1 MKLDETDRM
10 LIAILRKNART
21 PVVTLA
27 RDLKV
32 SRATVQ
38 NRMKR
43 LERDGVIVRYT
54 VTLKPDAEQS
64 PVRALMSIATETKKE
79 GQVIR
84 ALSGYPAIAAV
95 HHTTGRWDLIAEMR
109 TESLASFNQVVGQ
122 VRLIDGVTN
131 TESNLLLDSHA
142 NAAASR

>member
-1 MKLDETDRM
+1 MKLDETDRL

-21 PVVTLA
+21 SVVDLA
-27 RDLKV
+27 RKLKV

-43 LERDGVIVRYT
+43 LERDGVIVNYT

-79 GQVIR
+79 IKVIR
-84 ALSGYPAIAAV
+84 ALRGYPAVMAL
-95 HHTTGRWDLIAEMR
+95 HHTSGRWDLIAELR
-109 TESLASFNQVVGQ
+109 TESLAAFNNVVGEI
-122 VRLIDGVTN
+122 RLVDGVTN
-131 TESNLLLDSHA
+131 TESNLLLDSHEYG
-142 NAAASR
+142 R